1 MKFRIFSI
9 IGFNFIT
16 SIRVYITKSD
26 SISSQNHSENSL
38 PSIPKNVFSS
48 SKNQNISQTEMKKSI
63 SQYLDI
69 NNALAENANE
79 LASDTDLNKK
89 KQKN

>member
-1 MKFRIFSI
+1 MYF
-9 IGFNFIT
+9 
-16 SIRVYITKSD
+16 
-26 SISSQNHSENSL
+26 L
-38 PSIPKNVFSS
+38 LL
-48 SKNQNISQTEMKKSI
+48 KNQNISQTEMKKSI

-89 KQKN
+89 KQKIK